1 MGRVFSDPLPSCS
14 FWPIELR
21 GKLRARSKIPRKFG
35 IGQRKG
41 LETGIILLQEDVKKA
56 AVHYRVYEAIGIVMA
71 ASLRSSPLVIGLLL
85 TKLHLRNLTA
95 IMGETA
101 CLLKLTLSRL
111 ARPPIE

>member
-1 MGRVFSDPLPSCS
+1 MILF
-14 FWPIELR
+14 
-21 GKLRARSKIPRKFG
+21 LRALSGLLSSAESSAGEAKF
-35 IGQRKG
+35 QENSG
-41 LETGIILLQEDVKKA
+41 LDSARDWKRELFLLQEDVKKA